1 MLGAQPVRADDL
13 SQGFVVETSVLA
25 RLLGIKLLTLEGVVF
40 VSPARVVEPPAE
52 RARVVEPPTRTP
64 ISSAAGHRNSEAPD
78 GDCVGARLG
87 DAGKLLDECS
97 AELRLLGQGSV
108 GWSGDRGVQ
117 PSGR

>member
-1 MLGAQPVRADDL
+1 MLGAQPARADDL
-13 SQGFVVETSVLA
+13 STGFVVETSVLA

-40 VSPARVVEPPAE
+40 VSPASVVEPLTEAQ
-52 RARVVEPPTRTP
+52 VL
-64 ISSAAGHRNSEAPD
+64 SAAHHRNSEAPD

-97 AELRLLGQGSV
+97 AELRLLGQGAV
-108 GWSGDRGVQ
+108 GWSGERGVH